1 MPRAI
6 KRVFW
11 RLLCFY
17 VLGIFIIRCVA
28 ARLPSPA
35 FDLLYRNPMRRLT
48 LSVLV
53 PYNEPLLLNGHEDAS
68 ASPFV
73 IAIQNAG
80 IVGLPSV
87 INAVILLAAWSAG
100 NSDVYAA
107 SRTLYALAL
116 QDQAPRVFRRCTKNG
131 LPIWCVLVTSAF
143 GALCYMNTG
152 GAKAVEAFTW
162 LYNISSIAAIV
173 TWW

>member
-1 MPRAI
+1 MAQ
-6 KRVFW
+6 
-11 RLLCFY
+11 RLC
-17 VLGIFIIRCVA
+17 GISA
-28 ARLPSPA
+28 
-35 FDLLYRNPMRRLT
+35 LT
-48 LSVLV
+48 CSCLV
-53 PYNEPLLLNGHEDAS
+53 PYDEPRLLSDHTDAS

-80 IVGLPSV
+80 ITGLPSV
-87 INAVILLAAWSAG
+87 INAVILIAAWSAG

-116 QDQAPRVFRRCTKNG
+116 QDQAPRIFRRCTKNG
-131 LPIWCVLVTSAF
+131 LPIWCVVVTSLL

-152 GAKAVEAFTW
+152 GAKAVEAFNW

-173 TWW
+173 TWWYVLCLSLSERSW